1 MIEPKLFYRNF
12 DDLLKKIEHN
22 ASGKNFLRSILDEVY
37 KNFQET
43 LHIGSL
49 RLYED
54 KGDNFELT
62 EAIGTQRNPVAKK
75 ISSQDEALQKVLK
88 HGSFI
93 YDERLMSIA
102 PEMSKQDT
110 YAIPAA
116 ILIRSTEQRWIAVFE
131 LTEGWVREEVTF
143 SLNAIR
149 SALNQRL
156 YSDAIETELEQAALI
171 QKSLLPNHL
180 PEFPGYQIAG
190 RSQATEIVGG
200 DLYDYFEFDDE
211 LLGVCLGDA
220 SGHGIPAALLV
231 RDIVVGLR
239 MGLEKH
245 MKMVYTLQ
253 KLNQVIYRSTYS
265 SRFVSLF
272 YCEIEKDGHM
282 IFVNAGHPAPFLVHG
297 KQVTDL
303 PATGLILGALPE
315 ISLHRSY
322 TRIEPNSVLLLYS
335 DGLFERENSKG
346 DLFEID
352 RLKEVVIEN
361 QSKDAEEILKLIF
374 DKVYEF
380 GNRSKWDD
388 DSTLVVIK
396 RLANI

>member
-1 MIEPKLFYRNF
+1 MFEPKKFYRNF
-12 DDLLKKIEHN
+12 DDLLKKIQEN
-22 ASGKNFLRSILDEVY
+22 ATGKNFLKSILKEIHD
-37 KNFQET
+37 NFQDT
-43 LHIGSL
+43 LKIGSL
-49 RLYED
+49 RLYAER
-54 KGDNFELT
+54 GDQFVLIETIGHTNQNSFPKRIPLES
-62 EAIGTQRNPVAKK
+62 EAV
-75 ISSQDEALQKVLK
+75 QKVLK

-93 YDERLMSIA
+93 YDQEDVSIA
-102 PEMSKQDT
+102 PEINKQDY
-110 YAIPAA
+110 YAISAA
-116 ILIRSTEQRWIAVFE
+116 SLIRSPEQRWIAVFE
-131 LTEGWVREEVTF
+131 LKEGWIREEVTF
-143 SLNAIR
+143 ALNAIR

-156 YSDAIETELEQAALI
+156 YSDAIQTELEQAALI
-171 QKSLLPNHL
+171 QKSLLPNHI
-180 PEFPGYQIAG
+180 PQFPGYRIAG

-245 MKMVYTLQ
+245 MKMVHTLQ

-282 IFVNAGHPAPFLVHG
+282 IFVNAGHPAPFLVRG

-303 PATGLILGALPE
+303 NATGLILGALPE

-322 TRIEPNSVLLLYS
+322 TRIEPNSVLVLYS
-335 DGLFERENSKG
+335 DGLFERENVKG
-346 DLFEID
+346 ELFEIK
-352 RLKEVVIEN
+352 RLKKLVIEN
-361 QSKDAEEILKLIF
+361 QSKDAEEILNLIF
-374 DKVYEF
+374 DKVFEF
-380 GNRSKWDD
+380 GNRRKWDD

-396 RLANI
+396 RLEN